1 MFKLKFSVFLVLFV
15 SFGDIRVDSIA
26 FSLFEDIL
34 VELDKSEANPNNNLM
49 IFIRALSSMSS

>member
-15 SFGDIRVDSIA
+15 SFVDIRVDSIA

-34 VELDKSEANPNNNLM
+34 VELDKSEANP
-49 IFIRALSSMSS
+49 ITI